1 MRFGLFEGVVRY
13 AYLRLYDI
21 FSPQKALDN
30 SSASPHNLNN
40 HCGAASGQQRAKET
54 R

>member
-1 MRFGLFEGVVRY
+1 MRFGPFEGVMQR

-21 FSPQKALDN
+21 FSRKKALDN
-30 SSASPHNLNN
+30 SSGSPHNLNN
-40 HCGAASGQQRAKET
+40 HCSVASGQQRAKEV